1 MTRLR
6 KELSSSII
14 IFVLSH
20 QLYNQVEGELDF
32 AKEVSKISGSVD
44 LQLEKAAETPEEE
57 DVGDLEGSADPEIQE
72 EGVVEKGS
80 KVSDVR
86 NSLNEDGTL
95 LANALDLRLG
105 AVLENFLR
113 KLQIIFIY
121 HSEKAFKQHRKASLS
136 FRRVGKHRKLKMFS
150 VI

>member
-1 MTRLR
+1 M
-6 KELSSSII
+6 
-14 IFVLSH
+14 
-20 QLYNQVEGELDF
+20 
-32 AKEVSKISGSVD
+32 D

-86 NSLNEDGTL
+86 NSLNEDGAL

-105 AVLENFLR
+105 AVLKNVEKTSNHL
-113 KLQIIFIY
+113 Y
-121 HSEKAFKQHRKASLS
+121 H
-136 FRRVGKHRKLKMFS
+136 
-150 VI
+150 